1 MDAAVLISSDVG
13 VFGSTPAVIVTVPFV
28 IALTKP
34 SAETV
39 VTSVSDELHVTVTPV
54 MMLPAASF
62 MVGTSVAV
70 SPSEVKLTV
79 VGESVSDAGL

>member
-1 MDAAVLISSDVG
+1 MDAAVLISSDVD
-13 VFGSTPAVIVTVPFV
+13 VVGSTPAVIVTVPFATEV
-28 IALTKP
+28 TKP
-34 SAETV
+34 ADETV
-39 VTSVSDELHVTVTPV
+39 VTSVSDELHVTVTPD

>member
-1 MDAAVLISSDVG
+1 MDAAVLISSDVD
-13 VFGSTPAVIVTVPFV
+13 VVGSTPAVIVAVPFV

-39 VTSVSDELHVTVTPV
+39 VTSVSDELHVTVTPD
-54 MMLPAASF
+54 MMFPAASF
-62 MVGTSVAV
+62 TVVTSVAV

>member
-1 MDAAVLISSDVG
+1 MDAAVLISSDV
-13 VFGSTPAVIVTVPFV
+13 VVVGSTPAVIVTVPFV

-39 VTSVSDELHVTVTPV
+39 VTLVSDELHVTVTSDMV
-54 MMLPAASF
+54 LPAASF
-62 MVGTSVAV
+62 TVGTSVAV